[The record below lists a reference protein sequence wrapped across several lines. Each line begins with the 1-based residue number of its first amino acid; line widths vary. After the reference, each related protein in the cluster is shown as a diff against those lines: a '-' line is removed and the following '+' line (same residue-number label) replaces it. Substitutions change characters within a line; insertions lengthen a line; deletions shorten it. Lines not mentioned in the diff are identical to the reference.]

1 MSEQRRGFAN
11 HISPPPPMFS
21 FISFC
26 NIFHE
31 ETFTKK
37 IHIQNIMKIRIHFD
51 NVIQNMIQTYHN
63 DQYELYFP
71 LRNILGGLQGLTQ
84 KAKLESVTTL
94 KKSIIYLLS

>member
-1 MSEQRRGFAN
+1 MTKMFLAFKSDDFSRLNNYNEQFSKCLKNICVGLIIQRTSTNLTNKIIFLLSF
-11 HISPPPPMFS
+11 HFSFIS

-26 NIFHE
+26 NIFHK

-63 DQYELYFP
+63 
-71 LRNILGGLQGLTQ
+71 
-84 KAKLESVTTL
+84 
-94 KKSIIYLLS
+94 